1 MISKTPVWRSILF
14 VPATSERFV
23 ESALRQPADALQ
35 IDLEDSIPPSQKVL
49 ARQQTPTIAR
59 RFADAGYD
67 VIVRVNRPWRLQV
80 RDLEAAVN
88 PAVTAICLPKVAEAA
103 AVRVAAE
110 IIDELEFEAR
120 MSPGHTRI
128 IAMIEDAEGLH
139 NIAAIAASHARMAG
153 IIVGAEDLAVSM
165 QMAVTEDT
173 LYVPNVMAVAAARR
187 AGIMPIGFVGSV
199 ADFADLDAFQSTIAR
214 ARNLGF
220 EGGFCIHPSQVAIM
234 NETFAPQPAEVD
246 NARAVVTA
254 FDQHIEAGT
263 GAFTFKGRMV
273 DLPVV
278 EQARALLTRHE
289 TIKDKTARRG
299 DKPAD

>member
-1 MISKTPVWRSILF
+1 MTSKTPIWRSILF

-35 IDLEDSIPPSQKVL
+35 IDLEDSVPPAQKE
-49 ARQQTPTIAR
+49 IAR
-59 RFADAGYD
+59 ELTPGIAKRFSTAGYQ

-88 PAVTAICLPKVAEAA
+88 PAVNAISLPKTGDAS

-110 IIDELEFEAR
+110 IIDELEFESR
-120 MSPGHTRI
+120 MSQGHTRI

-139 NIAAIAASHARMAG
+139 NMAAIAASHPRMAG
-153 IIVGAEDLAVSM
+153 IIVGAEDLAVAM
-165 QMAVTEDT
+165 QMEVSEDA

-199 ADFADLDAFQSTIAR
+199 ADFADLDAFRITVTR
-214 ARNLGF
+214 ARKLGF
-220 EGGFCIHPSQVAIM
+220 EGGFCIHPNQVKIM
-234 NETFAPQPAEVD
+234 NEAFAPQPDEVD
-246 NARAVVTA
+246 HARALITEFEKHVA
-254 FDQHIEAGT
+254 AGT
-263 GAFTFKGRMV
+263 GAFTFKDRMV

-278 EQARALLTRHE
+278 EQARALLARDE
-289 TIKDKTARRG
+289 GIKAIQRL
-299 DKPAD
+299 

>member
-1 MISKTPVWRSILF
+1 MTSSTPVWRSILF

-23 ESALRQPADALQ
+23 ESALRQAADALQ
-35 IDLEDSIPPSQKVL
+35 IDLEDSIPPDQKTR
-49 ARQQTPTIAR
+49 ARELTPAIAN
-59 RFADAGYD
+59 RFSAAGFD

-80 RDLEAAVN
+80 RDLEFAVN
-88 PAVTAICLPKVAEAA
+88 PDVDAICLPKVADAT
-103 AVRVAAE
+103 AVRIAAE

-120 MSPGHTRI
+120 MTSGHTRI

-139 NIAAIAASHARMAG
+139 NMAAIAASHTRVAG

-199 ADFADLDAFQSTIAR
+199 ADFADLDLFRTTITR

-234 NETFAPQPAEVD
+234 NETFAPQADEVE
-246 NARAVVTA
+246 NARTLVAE
-254 FDQHIEAGT
+254 FDKHIEAGT
-263 GAFTFKGRMV
+263 GAFTYNGRMV

-278 EQARALLTRHE
+278 EQARALLARDDG
-289 TIKDKTARRG
+289 IKAIDAKR
-299 DKPAD
+299 KS